1 MSMDETASTFTPS
14 NHTILIIDD
23 EPDICELLEFKL
35 ENEGYQTFS
44 TTNPLEAV
52 SKARDVSPDLIVLDV
67 MMPELDGFRLCSML
81 KVDSKLK
88 NIPILFLTAK
98 TEVDDRVKGFTR
110 GADDYLTKPF
120 DSRELVARIKVILAR
135 TLRKQVAMQGKLL
148 AGGIA
153 LDPESHE
160 VTIDGKL
167 IDLTNTE
174 FKLLHLMME
183 RTGRVQSRENLL
195 VNVWNYDTEIET
207 RTVDNHIGRL
217 RSKLGPKGDF
227 VKTVR
232 GVGYKLLAD

>member
-1 MSMDETASTFTPS
+1 MKETASTFTPA
-14 NHTILIIDD
+14 NHSILIIDD
-23 EPDICELLEFKL
+23 EPDICELLEYKL
-35 ENEGYQTFS
+35 RNEGFRAES
-44 TTNPLEAV
+44 VCNPLEAFG
-52 SKARDVSPDLIVLDV
+52 KARDLSPDLIVLDV
-67 MMPELDGFRLCSML
+67 MMPDLDGFRLCSMF

-98 TEVDDRVKGFTR
+98 VKIDDRVKGFER

-120 DSRELVARIKVILAR
+120 DTRELIARIRVILSR
-135 TLRKQVAMQGKLL
+135 TLTKQVALQGKLF
-148 AGGIA
+148 AGGIS

-160 VTIDGKL
+160 VTVDGNL
-167 IDLTNTE
+167 VDLTNTE

-195 VNVWNYDTEIET
+195 VNVWNYDTDIET

-217 RSKLGPKGDF
+217 RSKLGKKGYF

-232 GVGYKLLAD
+232 GVGYKLLTD

>member
-14 NHTILIIDD
+14 NHTLLIIDD

-35 ENEGYQTFS
+35 KNEGYQTIS

-160 VTIDGKL
+160 VTIDGEL

>member
-35 ENEGYQTFS
+35 KNEGYQTFS

-52 SKARDVSPDLIVLDV
+52 SKARDVSPELIVLDV

-135 TLRKQVAMQGKLL
+135 TLSKQVAMQGKLL

-160 VTIDGKL
+160 VTIDGEL

-174 FKLLHLMME
+174 FKLLH
-183 RTGRVQSRENLL
+183 
-195 VNVWNYDTEIET
+195 
-207 RTVDNHIGRL
+207 
-217 RSKLGPKGDF
+217 
-227 VKTVR
+227 
-232 GVGYKLLAD
+232 